1 MESHSNTDVS
11 NKIRVLLVD
20 DHAVVRAGYQMLL
33 QNTDD
38 IEVIA
43 EADSGE
49 QACKQYIA
57 KEPDVVVMDLSM
69 PGIGGLEAIR
79 RIVARDAHARILVF
93 SMHENTIF
101 VEQALQAGARGYI
114 TKSSAPESLIEAIR
128 QLASGKSHI
137 DLEIAQQLAFIKT
150 KGQDTPFS
158 DLSTREFEIF
168 CLLAEGLNTSEI
180 SKRLS
185 LSYKT
190 VANYSTQIKS
200 KLEVSTVAEIARL
213 AIRYKIL
220 EA

>member
-1 MESHSNTDVS
+1 MTGTSSAAF

-38 IEVIA
+38 IEVVS

-49 QACKQYIA
+49 LACKHYVDS
-57 KEPDVVVMDLSM
+57 EPDVAVMDLSM
-69 PGIGGLEAIR
+69 PGMGGLEAIR
-79 RIVARDAHARILVF
+79 RIVARDSDARILVF
-93 SMHENTIF
+93 SMHESTVF

-114 TKSSAPESLIEAIR
+114 TKSSAPEVLIEAIR
-128 QLASGKSHI
+128 ELAAGRSHI
-137 DLEIAQQLAFIKT
+137 DSEIAQQLAFKKT
-150 KGQDTPFS
+150 KGEDTPFS

-200 KLEVSTVAEIARL
+200 KLEVSTVAEIARI
-213 AIRYKIL
+213 AIRYKII

>member
-1 MESHSNTDVS
+1 MTGTSSAAF

-38 IEVIA
+38 IEVVS

-49 QACKQYIA
+49 LACKHYVDS
-57 KEPDVVVMDLSM
+57 EPDVVVMDLSM
-69 PGIGGLEAIR
+69 PGMGGLEAIR
-79 RIVARDAHARILVF
+79 RIVARDSDARILVF
-93 SMHENTIF
+93 SMHESTVF

-114 TKSSAPESLIEAIR
+114 IKSSAPEVLIEAIR
-128 QLASGKSHI
+128 ELAAGKSHI
-137 DLEIAQQLAFIKT
+137 DSEIAQQLAFKKT
-150 KGQDTPFS
+150 KGEDTPFS

-200 KLEVSTVAEIARL
+200 KLEVSTVAEIARI
-213 AIRYKIL
+213 AIRYKII

>member
-1 MESHSNTDVS
+1 MTGTSSAAF

-38 IEVIA
+38 IEVVS

-49 QACKQYIA
+49 LACKHYVDS
-57 KEPDVVVMDLSM
+57 EPDVVVMDLSM
-69 PGIGGLEAIR
+69 PGMGGLEAIR
-79 RIVARDAHARILVF
+79 RIVARDSDARILVF
-93 SMHENTIF
+93 SMHESTVF

-114 TKSSAPESLIEAIR
+114 TKSSAPEVLIEAIR
-128 QLASGKSHI
+128 ELAAGRSHI
-137 DLEIAQQLAFIKT
+137 DSEIAQQLAFKKT
-150 KGQDTPFS
+150 KGEDTPFS

-200 KLEVSTVAEIARL
+200 KLEVSTVAEIARI
-213 AIRYKIL
+213 AIRYKII

>member
-1 MESHSNTDVS
+1 MTGTSSAAF

-38 IEVIA
+38 IEVVS

-49 QACKQYIA
+49 LACKHYVDS
-57 KEPDVVVMDLSM
+57 EPDVVVMDLSM
-69 PGIGGLEAIR
+69 PGMGGLEAIR
-79 RIVARDAHARILVF
+79 RIVARDSDARILVF
-93 SMHENTIF
+93 SMHESTIF

-114 TKSSAPESLIEAIR
+114 TKSSAPEVLIEAIR
-128 QLASGKSHI
+128 ELAAGRSHI
-137 DLEIAQQLAFIKT
+137 DSEIAQQLAFKKT
-150 KGQDTPFS
+150 KGEDTPFS

-200 KLEVSTVAEIARL
+200 KLEVSTVAEIARI
-213 AIRYKIL
+213 AIRYKII